1 VRLERESTT
10 ASDDHWQTPDEKVDD
25 DGSFVVQV
33 ELLARAT
40 SRFRLVGLRKNGSE
54 SVPMEPAVVTMRH
67 GVSLADPPVS
77 RSIGIALANGRV
89 AVYFERGSPLPS
101 RKTFRLRTSF
111 TVRPDQIES
120 ALRVPV
126 VQGEVELAHLC
137 RLVGHI
143 DIRPEG
149 LKAPLPA
156 GASIDVLLELD
167 RGGNLTA
174 TAHLPEQGISFPGA
188 LALVSPGAPASELSA
203 KLAELRAKT
212 EALYTD
218 VRIGDEGQKK
228 LVLVD
233 RRLEEMEGE
242 LAAAEGGDADAL
254 EKLRRMLVDADG
266 TIADVE
272 ALRTWPELE
281 ARAGELI
288 SRAGSWIA
296 RTGTALEQQALEE
309 AIASLQRARATRNTR
324 DFEQRLAAVE
334 RLIEAAV
341 FRDPGAVGR
350 MFRAAASRAGETRVP
365 RAAKELVRDGERALA
380 AGDNEG
386 LRRTLVSLWN
396 LLPPSE
402 AARAKAH
409 GSGVEQ

>member
-1 VRLERESTT
+1 
-10 ASDDHWQTPDEKVDD
+10 
-25 DGSFVVQV
+25 
-33 ELLARAT
+33 
-40 SRFRLVGLRKNGSE
+40 
-54 SVPMEPAVVTMRH
+54 M
-67 GVSLADPPVS
+67 
-77 RSIGIALANGRV
+77 
-89 AVYFERGSPLPS
+89 
-101 RKTFRLRTSF
+101 
-111 TVRPDQIES
+111 
-120 ALRVPV
+120 
-126 VQGEVELAHLC
+126 
-137 RLVGHI
+137 
-143 DIRPEG
+143 
-149 LKAPLPA
+149 
-156 GASIDVLLELD
+156 LLELD

-174 TAHLPEQGISFPGA
+174 TAHLPDQGISFPGA
-188 LALVSPGAPASELSA
+188 LALVSPGAPASELA
-203 KLAELRAKT
+203 TNLAELRAKT

-218 VRIGDEGQKK
+218 PRIGEPGQKK

-309 AIASLQRARATRNTR
+309 SIASLQRARATKNTR
-324 DFEQRLAAVE
+324 DFEQRLGAVE

-350 MFRAAASRAGETRVP
+350 CSAPP
-365 RAAKELVRDGERALA
+365 RAAPERRAIRAPRTSWFATGSARSRRETTKGCGGRWCRCGTCSPPRRPRGPRRTARGSSSERRAMTPRNAYYVLGLAADATPGDIEREGRKLLGLLELGVGKAATYTCALGTFRRDATLVRESMALLRDPARRARESALA
-380 AGDNEG
+380 AILGTDRPASSVAEHARRSAGPAAPLAEALRLAGYRG
-386 LRRTLVSLWN
+386 L
-396 LLPPSE
+396 
-402 AARAKAH
+402 
-409 GSGVEQ
+409 